1 MIYKFLALVI
11 IVLLNMVRGYYQ
23 LKYYRS
29 HSTKVRQVKSVRENV
44 LVWFVTA
51 SYVVPGLLWLFTP
64 IIAFEDFELSGY
76 WRWSGFFI
84 SMLSM
89 ALFYR
94 VHRILGDNWS
104 PVLEIR
110 KDHELIITGP
120 YRWVRHPMY
129 SSIWLGVLGMN
140 LLLCNFVFLTFTL
153 ASTIVLC
160 LVRIPDEEQLM
171 VSQFGDAYSNYAS
184 GKKRIIPFLI

>member
-1 MIYKFLALVI
+1 
-11 IVLLNMVRGYYQ
+11 MVRGYYQ

-129 SSIWLGVLGMN
+129 SSIWLGVLGHEFTPLQFCVSDFYTGIYYCFMFGAN
-140 LLLCNFVFLTFTL
+140 SGRRATDGQSIWWCLQQLCFW
-153 ASTIVLC
+153 
-160 LVRIPDEEQLM
+160 
-171 VSQFGDAYSNYAS
+171 
-184 GKKRIIPFLI
+184 